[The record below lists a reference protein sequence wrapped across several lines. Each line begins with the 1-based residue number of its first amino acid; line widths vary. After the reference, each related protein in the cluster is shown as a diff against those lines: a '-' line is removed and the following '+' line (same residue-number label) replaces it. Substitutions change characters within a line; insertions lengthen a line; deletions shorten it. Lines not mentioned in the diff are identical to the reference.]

1 MKKTPFDFFIGATRP
16 ITNFNRIAS
25 GADNLEKKELARS
38 LTVYSFFIVRNSGYS
53 FLSKNRPYVVRALFS
68 KFTFSISDFAI
79 KTLGGDESNNVNNKG
94 RKAVFPLRASVR
106 LPPRFSLFVNQNY
119 YNSRLGSLEG
129 GGLQESEE
137 EAAATSNL
145 LLHQNEE
152 FQRRRTDSA
161 SSRVSIQV
169 LNNQIMTAEEE
180 KDSGLHRPSHQV
192 VFVSFLRLVP
202 KQVESN
208 NFEGRRRSST
218 RTTRRKSMGSNTVI
232 SVRMTPSP
240 MPREEFQVLLELPQV
255 SFPFLST
262 LISSQTPGKLCK
274 LNPLCSGHLLQMIVF
289 RSTYIVLLSFAIVSC

>member
-1 MKKTPFDFFIGATRP
+1 M
-16 ITNFNRIAS
+16 
-25 GADNLEKKELARS
+25 
-38 LTVYSFFIVRNSGYS
+38 
-53 FLSKNRPYVVRALFS
+53 SKNRPYVERALFS
-68 KFTFSISDFAI
+68 EFTFSISDFAI

-119 YNSRLGSLEG
+119 YNSRLEVGSLEG

-208 NFEGRRRSST
+208 NFEGRRSSS
-218 RTTRRKSMGSNTVI
+218 TRRKSMGSNTVI

-262 LISSQTPGKLCK
+262 LISSQTPW
-274 LNPLCSGHLLQMIVF
+274 
-289 RSTYIVLLSFAIVSC
+289 

>member
-1 MKKTPFDFFIGATRP
+1 MV
-16 ITNFNRIAS
+16 
-25 GADNLEKKELARS
+25 LL
-38 LTVYSFFIVRNSGYS
+38 
-53 FLSKNRPYVVRALFS
+53 FLWKNRPYVVREALFS

-119 YNSRLGSLEG
+119 YNSRLGSLES
-129 GGLQESEE
+129 GGLQESE

-169 LNNQIMTAEEE
+169 LNNQIMRTAEEE

-208 NFEGRRRSST
+208 NFEGRRSSSS
-218 RTTRRKSMGSNTVI
+218 TRRKSMGSNTVI

-240 MPREEFQVLLELPQV
+240 LPREEFQVLLELPQV
-255 SFPFLST
+255 SLPFLST
-262 LISSQTPGKLCK
+262 PHSVEISRFLY
-274 LNPLCSGHLLQMIVF
+274 H
-289 RSTYIVLLSFAIVSC
+289 

>member
-25 GADNLEKKELARS
+25 GADNLEKKELARC

-262 LISSQTPGKLCK
+262 LISSQTPW
-274 LNPLCSGHLLQMIVF
+274 
-289 RSTYIVLLSFAIVSC
+289 

>member
-1 MKKTPFDFFIGATRP
+1 M
-16 ITNFNRIAS
+16 
-25 GADNLEKKELARS
+25 
-38 LTVYSFFIVRNSGYS
+38 
-53 FLSKNRPYVVRALFS
+53 SKNKPYVVRALFS

-119 YNSRLGSLEG
+119 YNSRLEVGSLEGG

-208 NFEGRRRSST
+208 NFEGRRSSSST

-262 LISSQTPGKLCK
+262 LISSQTPW
-274 LNPLCSGHLLQMIVF
+274 
-289 RSTYIVLLSFAIVSC
+289 